1 MAGKGNRMA
10 IPVPDRH
17 PLRQL
22 FGRITE
28 RNFAEALGWPDFQV
42 TEYVSNLLLEFI
54 HVDRLSQIT
63 NHEGEPVE
71 TVVEL
76 LYEAESHSQQSQ
88 VEKEKEIHRH
98 IGDLTLFLAGLFPE
112 YCHRIKCSNLI
123 HHKDFL
129 VDYVK
134 AGKRS
139 YGIVANYQDPE
150 DKNPPS
156 LFQNL
161 STNFELCVAG
171 LGFVRLDLDR
181 FQDSG
186 PNQGASTLFH

>member
-1 MAGKGNRMA
+1 MATP
-10 IPVPDRH
+10 IPEQH

-22 FGRITE
+22 FGHLTE

-42 TEYVSNLLLEFI
+42 TEYVANLLLEFA
-54 HVDRLSQIT
+54 HVDRLTQIT
-63 NHEGEPVE
+63 NHEGEPLE

-76 LYEAESHSQQSQ
+76 LYEAEARNQKTET
-88 VEKEKEIHRH
+88 EKEREIHRH
-98 IGDLTLFLAGLFPE
+98 IGDVTLFLTGLFPE
-112 YCHRIKCSNLI
+112 YCHRIKCSNVI
-123 HHKDFL
+123 YHKDFL

-150 DKNPPS
+150 DINPPS

-181 FQDSG
+181 YQEMG
-186 PNQGASTLFH
+186 PDQGASAIFH

>member
-1 MAGKGNRMA
+1 MTP
-10 IPVPDRH
+10 IPERH
-17 PLRQL
+17 PLRLL
-22 FGRITE
+22 FGRLTE
-28 RNFAEALGWPDFQV
+28 RNFSEALGWPDFQV
-42 TEYVSNLLLEFI
+42 TDYVSNLLLEFI
-54 HVDRLSQIT
+54 HTDHLNRIK

-76 LYEAESHSQQSQ
+76 LYEAESHGQQSPD
-88 VEKEKEIHRH
+88 EKERDIHRH

-112 YCHRIKCSNLI
+112 YCSRIKCSNLI

-139 YGIVANYQDPE
+139 YGIVASHQNPQ

-156 LFQNL
+156 LFQSL

-171 LGFVRLDLDR
+171 LGFVRLDLNR
-181 FQDSG
+181 YQDSTFI
-186 PNQGASTLFH
+186 QGQDILLH

>member
-1 MAGKGNRMA
+1 MTTP
-10 IPVPDRH
+10 IPAQH

-22 FGRITE
+22 FGRLTE
-28 RNFAEALGWPDFQV
+28 RNFSEALGWPDFQV
-42 TEYVSNLLLEFI
+42 TEYVANLLLEFI
-54 HVDRLSQIT
+54 HIDQLTRIK

-76 LYEAESHSQQSQ
+76 LYEAESHSQQSS
-88 VEKEKEIHRH
+88 VEKEREIHRH
-98 IGDLTLFLAGLFPE
+98 IGDFTLFLAGLFPE
-112 YCHRIKCSNLI
+112 YCSRIKCSGLI

-139 YGIVANYQDPE
+139 YSIVATYEDPE
-150 DKNPPS
+150 AKIPAS
-156 LFQNL
+156 LFQSL

-171 LGFVRLDLDR
+171 LGFIRSDLNR
-181 FQDSG
+181 FQDSTFH
-186 PNQGASTLFH
+186 QGRDIILQ

>member
-1 MAGKGNRMA
+1 MTQ
-10 IPVPDRH
+10 IPEQH

-22 FGRITE
+22 FGRLTE
-28 RNFAEALGWPDFQV
+28 RNFSEALGWPDFQV

-54 HVDRLSQIT
+54 HIDQLSRIKD
-63 NHEGEPVE
+63 HEGEPVE

-76 LYEAESHSQQSQ
+76 LYAAESHNLQSSA
-88 VEKEKEIHRH
+88 EKERDIHRH

-112 YCHRIKCSNLI
+112 YCKRIKCSGLI

-139 YGIVANYQDPE
+139 YSIVAAHQDPE
-150 DKNPPS
+150 GKNPPA
-156 LFQNL
+156 LFQTL

-181 FQDSG
+181 FQDPSLK
-186 PNQGASTLFH
+186 QAKSHLFH